1 MGTENFVACKRF
13 GAEGRPPNNSLK
25 VSASIGMV
33 TDERL
38 TMLVVGGFFMFSF
51 SATNT
56 AKVCSKPGVPWWRV
70 LNTCLRR
77 SCDSNCETQKRT
89 VHCLLRIGFFTQ
101 RPIPAGAELTFDYKL
116 QCCGKVAQICHCEA
130 LNCCGFIG
138 GDKQTPLKNTVER
151 ITIAIVLLSPVAVAG
166 NAMIL
171 AAVWRKN
178 FARTPF
184 HILRSG
190 LAFTDLCTGVFA
202 QPFYSATFL
211 MCSGNSTVVYDSPTL
226 IRALRTIGEGSGI
239 YFVSATV
246 LILTAMSIERWLIV
260 SRRSFFNR
268 RRACFAVFALIL
280 TATPPAVLRVL
291 ENVNTVYG
299 RVLRFKLVTVMVS
312 CYPIIMMANVKVYQ
326 MTIVFIFLSSSINP
340 ALYLWRM
347 NDIRNGLRQHFCSG

>member
-1 MGTENFVACKRF
+1 
-13 GAEGRPPNNSLK
+13 
-25 VSASIGMV
+25 
-33 TDERL
+33 
-38 TMLVVGGFFMFSF
+38 MFSNSSIYSQHQSSSF
-51 SATNT
+51 TPCTSHIFNKDRNDSFPRIVFPST
-56 AKVCSKPGVPWWRV
+56 A
-70 LNTCLRR
+70 
-77 SCDSNCETQKRT
+77 
-89 VHCLLRIGFFTQ
+89 
-101 RPIPAGAELTFDYKL
+101 
-116 QCCGKVAQICHCEA
+116 
-130 LNCCGFIG
+130 
-138 GDKQTPLKNTVER
+138 
-151 ITIAIVLLSPVAVAG
+151 IAIVLLSPVAVAG

-184 HILRSG
+184 HILLSG

-226 IRALRTIGEGSGI
+226 IRALRTIGDGSGI

-280 TATPPAVLRVL
+280 TATPPAVLRDL

-299 RVLRFKLVTVMVS
+299 RALRFKLVTVMVS
-312 CYPIIMMANVKVYQ
+312 CYLIIMMANVKVYQ
-326 MTIVFIFLSSSINP
+326 SICRHQRQIQCNTTLHNFDGSAINVAKYKKSVMTMIYILLTFSVCFFPYVILTTIYFGFGNRTLESYS
-340 ALYLWRM
+340 AF
-347 NDIRNGLRQHFCSG
+347 RQ

>member
-1 MGTENFVACKRF
+1 
-13 GAEGRPPNNSLK
+13 
-25 VSASIGMV
+25 
-33 TDERL
+33 
-38 TMLVVGGFFMFSF
+38 MFSNSSIYSQHQSSSF
-51 SATNT
+51 TPCTSHIFNKDRNDSFPRIVFLST
-56 AKVCSKPGVPWWRV
+56 A
-70 LNTCLRR
+70 
-77 SCDSNCETQKRT
+77 
-89 VHCLLRIGFFTQ
+89 
-101 RPIPAGAELTFDYKL
+101 
-116 QCCGKVAQICHCEA
+116 
-130 LNCCGFIG
+130 
-138 GDKQTPLKNTVER
+138 
-151 ITIAIVLLSPVAVAG
+151 IAIVLLSPVAVAG

-184 HILRSG
+184 HILLSG

-226 IRALRTIGEGSGI
+226 IRALRTIGDGSGI
-239 YFVSATV
+239 HFVSATV

-299 RVLRFKLVTVMVS
+299 RALRFKLVTVMVS
-312 CYPIIMMANVKVYQ
+312 CYLIIMMAKVKVYQ
-326 MTIVFIFLSSSINP
+326 SICRHQRQIQWNTTLHNFDGSAINVAKYKKSVMTMIYILLTFSVCFFPYVIYIDYDIF
-340 ALYLWRM
+340 WVRQQ
-347 NDIRNGLRQHFCSG
+347 DLRILFRL

>member
-1 MGTENFVACKRF
+1 
-13 GAEGRPPNNSLK
+13 
-25 VSASIGMV
+25 
-33 TDERL
+33 
-38 TMLVVGGFFMFSF
+38 MFSNSSIYSQHQSSSF
-51 SATNT
+51 TPCTSHIFNKDRNDSFPRIVFLST
-56 AKVCSKPGVPWWRV
+56 A
-70 LNTCLRR
+70 
-77 SCDSNCETQKRT
+77 
-89 VHCLLRIGFFTQ
+89 
-101 RPIPAGAELTFDYKL
+101 
-116 QCCGKVAQICHCEA
+116 
-130 LNCCGFIG
+130 
-138 GDKQTPLKNTVER
+138 
-151 ITIAIVLLSPVAVAG
+151 IAIVLLSPVAAAG

-299 RVLRFKLVTVMVS
+299 RVLRFKLVTVMVP

-326 MTIVFIFLSSSINP
+326 SICRHQRKIHCNTD
-340 ALYLWRM
+340 
-347 NDIRNGLRQHFCSG
+347 NTT

>member
-1 MGTENFVACKRF
+1 
-13 GAEGRPPNNSLK
+13 
-25 VSASIGMV
+25 
-33 TDERL
+33 
-38 TMLVVGGFFMFSF
+38 MFSN
-51 SATNT
+51 S
-56 AKVCSKPGVPWWRV
+56 SIY
-70 LNTCLRR
+70 
-77 SCDSNCETQKRT
+77 SQHQSSS
-89 VHCLLRIGFFTQ
+89 FTQ
-101 RPIPAGAELTFDYKL
+101 CTSHIFNKDRNDSFP
-116 QCCGKVAQICHCEA
+116 
-130 LNCCGFIG
+130 
-138 GDKQTPLKNTVER
+138 R
-151 ITIAIVLLSPVAVAG
+151 IVFLSTAIAIVLLSPVAVAG

-299 RVLRFKLVTVMVS
+299 RALRFKLVTVMVS
-312 CYPIIMMANVKVYQ
+312 CYLIIMMANVKVYQ
-326 MTIVFIFLSSSINP
+326 SICRHQRQIQCNTTLHNFDGSAINVAKYKKSVMTMIFILLTFSVCFFPCVISTTIYFGFGNRTLESYS
-340 ALYLWRM
+340 AF
-347 NDIRNGLRQHFCSG
+347 RQ

>member
-1 MGTENFVACKRF
+1 MLS
-13 GAEGRPPNNSLK
+13 NS
-25 VSASIGMV
+25 SIYSQHQSS
-33 TDERL
+33 
-38 TMLVVGGFFMFSF
+38 SF
-51 SATNT
+51 TPCTSHIFNKDRNDSFPRIVFLST
-56 AKVCSKPGVPWWRV
+56 A
-70 LNTCLRR
+70 
-77 SCDSNCETQKRT
+77 
-89 VHCLLRIGFFTQ
+89 
-101 RPIPAGAELTFDYKL
+101 
-116 QCCGKVAQICHCEA
+116 
-130 LNCCGFIG
+130 
-138 GDKQTPLKNTVER
+138 
-151 ITIAIVLLSPVAVAG
+151 IAIVLLSPVAVAG

-178 FARTPF
+178 FARTPY
-184 HILRSG
+184 HILLSG

-226 IRALRTIGEGSGI
+226 IRALRTIGDGSGI

-299 RVLRFKLVTVMVS
+299 RALRFKLVTVMVS
-312 CYPIIMMANVKVYQ
+312 CYLIIMMANVKVYQ
-326 MTIVFIFLSSSINP
+326 SICRHQRQIQCNTTLHNFNGSAINVAKYKKSVMTMIYILLTFSVCFFPCVIYIDYDIF
-340 ALYLWRM
+340 WVRQQ
-347 NDIRNGLRQHFCSG
+347 DLRILFRL

>member
-1 MGTENFVACKRF
+1 
-13 GAEGRPPNNSLK
+13 
-25 VSASIGMV
+25 
-33 TDERL
+33 
-38 TMLVVGGFFMFSF
+38 MFSNSSIYSQHQSSSF
-51 SATNT
+51 TPCTSHINKDRNDSFPRIVFLST
-56 AKVCSKPGVPWWRV
+56 A
-70 LNTCLRR
+70 
-77 SCDSNCETQKRT
+77 
-89 VHCLLRIGFFTQ
+89 
-101 RPIPAGAELTFDYKL
+101 
-116 QCCGKVAQICHCEA
+116 
-130 LNCCGFIG
+130 
-138 GDKQTPLKNTVER
+138 
-151 ITIAIVLLSPVAVAG
+151 IAIVLLSPVAVAG

-184 HILRSG
+184 HILLSG

-280 TATPPAVLRVL
+280 TAIPPAVLRVL

-299 RVLRFKLVTVMVS
+299 RALRFKLVTVMVS
-312 CYPIIMMANVKVYQ
+312 CYLIIMMANVKVYQ
-326 MTIVFIFLSSSINP
+326 SICRHQRQIQCNTTLHNFDGSAINVAKYKKSVMTMIYILLTFSVCFFPCVISTTIYFGFGNRTLESYS
-340 ALYLWRM
+340 AF
-347 NDIRNGLRQHFCSG
+347 RQ

>member
-1 MGTENFVACKRF
+1 
-13 GAEGRPPNNSLK
+13 
-25 VSASIGMV
+25 
-33 TDERL
+33 
-38 TMLVVGGFFMFSF
+38 MFSNSSIYSQHQSNSF
-51 SATNT
+51 TPCTSHIFNKDRNDSFPRIVFLST
-56 AKVCSKPGVPWWRV
+56 A
-70 LNTCLRR
+70 
-77 SCDSNCETQKRT
+77 
-89 VHCLLRIGFFTQ
+89 
-101 RPIPAGAELTFDYKL
+101 
-116 QCCGKVAQICHCEA
+116 
-130 LNCCGFIG
+130 
-138 GDKQTPLKNTVER
+138 
-151 ITIAIVLLSPVAVAG
+151 IAIVLLSPVAVAG

-184 HILRSG
+184 HILLSG

-226 IRALRTIGEGSGI
+226 IRALRTIGDGSGI

-299 RVLRFKLVTVMVS
+299 RALRFKLVTVMVS
-312 CYPIIMMANVKVYQ
+312 CYLIIMMANVKVYQ
-326 MTIVFIFLSSSINP
+326 SICRHQWQIQCNTTLHNFDGSAINVAKYKKSVMTMIYIFLTF
-340 ALYLWRM
+340 LYVSFHMLYR
-347 NDIRNGLRQHFCSG
+347 LRYILGSATGP

>member
-1 MGTENFVACKRF
+1 
-13 GAEGRPPNNSLK
+13 
-25 VSASIGMV
+25 
-33 TDERL
+33 
-38 TMLVVGGFFMFSF
+38 MFSNSSIYSQHQSNSF
-51 SATNT
+51 TPCTSHIFNKDRNDSFPRIVFLST
-56 AKVCSKPGVPWWRV
+56 A
-70 LNTCLRR
+70 
-77 SCDSNCETQKRT
+77 
-89 VHCLLRIGFFTQ
+89 
-101 RPIPAGAELTFDYKL
+101 
-116 QCCGKVAQICHCEA
+116 
-130 LNCCGFIG
+130 
-138 GDKQTPLKNTVER
+138 
-151 ITIAIVLLSPVAVAG
+151 IAIVLLSPVAVAG

-184 HILRSG
+184 HILLSG

-226 IRALRTIGEGSGI
+226 IRALRTIGDGSGI

-299 RVLRFKLVTVMVS
+299 RALRFKLVTVMVS
-312 CYPIIMMANVKVYQ
+312 CYLIIMMANVKVYQ
-326 MTIVFIFLSSSINP
+326 SICRHQRKIHCNTD
-340 ALYLWRM
+340 
-347 NDIRNGLRQHFCSG
+347 NTT

>member
-1 MGTENFVACKRF
+1 
-13 GAEGRPPNNSLK
+13 
-25 VSASIGMV
+25 
-33 TDERL
+33 
-38 TMLVVGGFFMFSF
+38 MFSNSSIYSQHQSSSF
-51 SATNT
+51 TPCTLHIFNKDRNDSFPRIVFLST
-56 AKVCSKPGVPWWRV
+56 A
-70 LNTCLRR
+70 
-77 SCDSNCETQKRT
+77 
-89 VHCLLRIGFFTQ
+89 
-101 RPIPAGAELTFDYKL
+101 
-116 QCCGKVAQICHCEA
+116 
-130 LNCCGFIG
+130 
-138 GDKQTPLKNTVER
+138 
-151 ITIAIVLLSPVAVAG
+151 IAIVLLSPVAVAG

-184 HILRSG
+184 HILLSG

-226 IRALRTIGEGSGI
+226 IRALRTIGQGSGI

-299 RVLRFKLVTVMVS
+299 RALRFKLVTVMVS
-312 CYPIIMMANVKVYQ
+312 CYLIIMMANVKVYQ
-326 MTIVFIFLSSSINP
+326 SICRHQRQIQCNTTLHNFDGSAINVAKYKKSVMTVIYILLTFSVCFFPCVISTTIYFGFGNRTLESYS
-340 ALYLWRM
+340 AF
-347 NDIRNGLRQHFCSG
+347 RQ

>member
-1 MGTENFVACKRF
+1 
-13 GAEGRPPNNSLK
+13 
-25 VSASIGMV
+25 
-33 TDERL
+33 
-38 TMLVVGGFFMFSF
+38 MFSNSSIYSQHQSSSF
-51 SATNT
+51 TPCTSHIFNKDRNDSFPRIVFLST
-56 AKVCSKPGVPWWRV
+56 A
-70 LNTCLRR
+70 
-77 SCDSNCETQKRT
+77 
-89 VHCLLRIGFFTQ
+89 
-101 RPIPAGAELTFDYKL
+101 
-116 QCCGKVAQICHCEA
+116 
-130 LNCCGFIG
+130 
-138 GDKQTPLKNTVER
+138 
-151 ITIAIVLLSPVAVAG
+151 IAIVLLSPVAVAG

-299 RVLRFKLVTVMVS
+299 RALRFKLVTVMVS
-312 CYPIIMMANVKVYQ
+312 CYLIIMMANVKVYQ
-326 MTIVFIFLSSSINP
+326 SICRHQRQIQCNTTLHNFDGSAINVAKYKKSVMTMIYILLTFSVCFFPCVISTTIYFGFGNRTLESYS
-340 ALYLWRM
+340 AF
-347 NDIRNGLRQHFCSG
+347 RQ

>member
-1 MGTENFVACKRF
+1 MLS
-13 GAEGRPPNNSLK
+13 NS
-25 VSASIGMV
+25 SIYSQHQSS
-33 TDERL
+33 
-38 TMLVVGGFFMFSF
+38 SF
-51 SATNT
+51 TPCTSHIFNKDRNDSFPRIVFLST
-56 AKVCSKPGVPWWRV
+56 A
-70 LNTCLRR
+70 
-77 SCDSNCETQKRT
+77 
-89 VHCLLRIGFFTQ
+89 
-101 RPIPAGAELTFDYKL
+101 
-116 QCCGKVAQICHCEA
+116 
-130 LNCCGFIG
+130 
-138 GDKQTPLKNTVER
+138 
-151 ITIAIVLLSPVAVAG
+151 IAIVLLSPVAVAG

-178 FARTPF
+178 FARTPY
-184 HILRSG
+184 HILLSG

-226 IRALRTIGEGSGI
+226 IRALRTIGDGSGI

-299 RVLRFKLVTVMVS
+299 RALRFKLVTVMVS
-312 CYPIIMMANVKVYQ
+312 CYLIIMMANVKVYQ
-326 MTIVFIFLSSSINP
+326 SICRHQRQIQCNTTLHNFDGSAINVAKYKKSVMTMIYILLTFSVCFFPYVIYIDYDIF
-340 ALYLWRM
+340 WVRQQ
-347 NDIRNGLRQHFCSG
+347 DLRILFRL